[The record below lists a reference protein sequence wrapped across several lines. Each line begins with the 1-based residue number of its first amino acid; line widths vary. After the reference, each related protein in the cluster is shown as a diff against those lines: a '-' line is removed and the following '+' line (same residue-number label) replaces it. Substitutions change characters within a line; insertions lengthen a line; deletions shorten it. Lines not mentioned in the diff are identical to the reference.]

1 MDEPWK
7 KVGRVKCVTQPS
19 EEEHDRKENAT
30 GEKKKKVQGSC
41 ASRNKTNK
49 TWGGGGAREL
59 VGKVEKSEE
68 GEKME
73 MCIKSDSEF

>member
-7 KVGRVKCVTQPS
+7 KVGRVKWVTQPS

-30 GEKKKKVQGSC
+30 GEKKKKKVQGSC
-41 ASRNKTNK
+41 ASRNKT
-49 TWGGGGAREL
+49 WGSGGPKEL
-59 VGKVEKSEE
+59 VGKIEKSEE
-68 GEKME
+68 GGKME